1 MVYLI
6 NEQLHNSIDSYKYML
21 NIYSQINSISTY
33 DANIIFDFSKTK
45 IFACNFLSIIAIII
59 NSAEQ
64 RNISV
69 AIKLP
74 NDNKQITSSIPIKCF
89 NYYANHKKSFFKPRL
104 IIGNSN
110 PKEVED
116 LLTKYL
122 IESGI
127 KDYSKLQTLLS
138 ELIANIKMHVIT
150 HVKNCYGYI
159 ASYVMPQEQ
168 MLYITIVN
176 DGKSIKE
183 ILANNKIIFDNDEDA
198 LRWALKKTNSTRK
211 DDESGGL
218 GLYLLRKYT
227 YELNGSIIICSGSS
241 IVCMDKNCYT
251 PDNENEILFQIND
264 QLLSYFHGTAITIC
278 IPYVESLNT
287 DYETEAIDIN
297 DTIINVEEY

>member
-6 NEQLHNSIDSYKYML
+6 NEQFHNSIDSYKYLL

-45 IFACNFLSIIAIII
+45 VFACNFLSIIAIII

-74 NDNKQITSSIPIKCF
+74 NDNKLITSSIPIKCF

-150 HVKNCYGYI
+150 HVEDCYGYI

-168 MLYITIVN
+168 ILYITIVN

-183 ILANNKIIFDNDEDA
+183 ILANNAIIFDNDEDA

-241 IVCMDKNCYT
+241 IVRIDKNCYT
-251 PDNENEILFQIND
+251 PDNENEILFQINN

-287 DYETEAIDIN
+287 DYKTEAIDIN